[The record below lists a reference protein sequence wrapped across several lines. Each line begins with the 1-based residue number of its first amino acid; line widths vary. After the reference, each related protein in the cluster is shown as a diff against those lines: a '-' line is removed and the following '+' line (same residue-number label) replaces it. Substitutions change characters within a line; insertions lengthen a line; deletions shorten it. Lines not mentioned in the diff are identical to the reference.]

1 MKICIQG
8 LGYVGAT
15 TAVLLASKLL
25 NNKPQFQIIGLEKK
39 NKTGLDRLTK
49 LKKYKF
55 PFESNDNNI
64 FKSLNV
70 IKKKKNFFPTF
81 NKKYLSKVDIIIV
94 SMGLDLNKNRQ
105 DFNDRSFLNG
115 IRDIANQISEN
126 TLVVIQSTV
135 PIGYTRKII
144 KPLLFKLAKKRG
156 IDCEKI
162 YLAHS
167 YERVTPGKN
176 YLNSISNSHRV
187 YSGINK
193 ISKKLCKKFLEKF
206 INYKK
211 YPLTELENTDASE
224 LSKILE
230 NSFRAI
236 NIALIEEWRKFSEYI
251 SVDLEKIISG
261 IKLRDSHK
269 NIMLPGLGVGGYC
282 LTKDPLFAK
291 LSAKKIFNKNMKFNF
306 SSSAVATNTEML
318 NANIEKVKKILN
330 KNKIKRKKIL
340 LFGLSYKADVDDLR
354 HSPALS
360 MAETLKKNKHEVY
373 FFDNFIKKDFE
384 GIRKLKNLNKIN
396 NFDLIIFA
404 VNHENFKKLNFNNLK
419 INKKTVIYDANLV
432 LTNQQESIL
441 RKKTEHYYKIGKN

>member
-15 TAVLLASKLL
+15 TAVLLASKLIKK
-25 NNKPQFQIIGLEKK
+25 KPKFQVIGLEKK
-39 NKTGLDRLTK
+39 NETGLDRVK
-49 LKKYKF
+49 KFKKYQF
-55 PFESNDNNI
+55 PFESNDKNI
-64 FKSLNV
+64 FKSIKV
-70 IKKKKNFFPTF
+70 IKKNKNFFPTF
-81 NKKYLSKVDIIIV
+81 DKNCLSNVDIIIV
-94 SMGLDLNKNRQ
+94 SMGLDLSKNKKN
-105 DFNDRSFLNG
+105 FNDRQFING
-115 IRDIANQISEN
+115 IIDIGNKISEN

-144 KPLLFKLAKKRG
+144 KPLIFKLVKKRG
-156 IDCEKI
+156 IDYNNI

-193 ISKKLCKKFLEKF
+193 TSKKLCKKFLEEF
-206 INYKK
+206 INYKR

-261 IKLRDSHK
+261 IKLRDTHK
-269 NIMLPGLGVGGYC
+269 NMMLPGLGVGGYC
-282 LTKDPLFAK
+282 LTKDPLFAE
-291 LSAKKIFNKNMKFNF
+291 LSAKKIFNKNMKFNY
-306 SSSAVATNTEML
+306 SSSAVTTNTEML
-318 NANIEKVKKILN
+318 NANIGKVKKIIRDN
-330 KNKIKRKKIL
+330 DTSVKKIL

-354 HSPALS
+354 HSPSLI
-360 MAETLKKNKHEVY
+360 MAKSLKKDVHDVY

-384 GIRKLKNLNKIN
+384 DIKKLKNLNKIN
-396 NFDLIIFA
+396 DFDLIIFA
-404 VNHENFKKLNFNNLK
+404 VNHENFKKVNFDKLK
-419 INKKTVIYDANLV
+419 ISKKTIIYDANLV
-432 LTNQQESIL
+432 LTSEQENIL
-441 RKKTEHYYKIGKN
+441 RIKAKHYFKIGKN